1 MPFPVNYSVLLS
13 DFLKDRKQRVTL
25 MGIDLADGLSLSAG
39 DTSLFLVIHV
49 NQINKRV
56 FYSSFNPD
64 PSKQA

>member
-25 MGIDLADGLSLSAG
+25 MGIDLADGLSSSAG
-39 DTSLFLVIHV
+39 DTSLFLAIHV

-56 FYSSFNPD
+56 F
-64 PSKQA
+64 